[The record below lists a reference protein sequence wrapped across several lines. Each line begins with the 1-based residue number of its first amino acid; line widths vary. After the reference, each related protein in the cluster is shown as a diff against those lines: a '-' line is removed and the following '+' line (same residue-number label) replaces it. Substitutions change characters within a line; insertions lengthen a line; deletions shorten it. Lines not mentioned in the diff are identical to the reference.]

1 MSRHVLSLLVEDKP
15 GLLTRAAGLFARRGF
30 NIESLA
36 VGPTE
41 MRGLSRITVVVDE
54 DETLLEQVT
63 KQLNKLVNV
72 IKIVELEE
80 SSSVQRE
87 HVLIKVRA
95 DNQSR
100 SHVLEAVNLFRARVV
115 DVVPDALT
123 IEVTGDSGK
132 IDAFL
137 KVLEPYG
144 IKEIAQSGLIAM
156 GRGSK
161 SITERVFKN

>member
-15 GLLTRAAGLFARRGF
+15 GLLSRVAGLFSRRGF

-41 MRGLSRITVVVDE
+41 MKGLSRITVVVDQ

-72 IKIVELEE
+72 IKVVELDTA
-80 SSSVQRE
+80 SSVQRE

-132 IDAFL
+132 IEAFL